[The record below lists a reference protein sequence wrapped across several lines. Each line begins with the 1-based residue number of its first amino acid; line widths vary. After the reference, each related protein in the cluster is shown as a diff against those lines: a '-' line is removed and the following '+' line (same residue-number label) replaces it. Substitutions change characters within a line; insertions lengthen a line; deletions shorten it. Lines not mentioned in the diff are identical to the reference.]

1 MAAVGSEATA
11 CLGVSMRKT
20 LQTSRLSTALS
31 AMALVIVA
39 AAMGAPALLSP
50 TMTDGVVVAEMPS
63 RAR

>member
-1 MAAVGSEATA
+1 
-11 CLGVSMRKT
+11 MRKT